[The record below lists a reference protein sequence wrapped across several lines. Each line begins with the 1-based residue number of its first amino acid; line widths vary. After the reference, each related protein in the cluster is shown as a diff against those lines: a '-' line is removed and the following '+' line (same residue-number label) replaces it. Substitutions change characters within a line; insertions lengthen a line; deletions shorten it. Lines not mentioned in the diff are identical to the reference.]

1 MRKITFS
8 LICLSMWFHVIAQPA
23 LAPVLLP
30 RFMQGVGTGNPSDER
45 RVPFAHL
52 VEVTGLTANATY
64 RYYNR
69 FTDDPTTNNNGFG
82 NYIIANKTGNFNRV
96 TSASLSTP
104 GSYGEFTTDGT
115 GKAQVWLICE
125 ASIDTRFAPGGNPLY
140 VRLLLNNGAG
150 GSSVSTRLSIAA
162 SAVELLNFTNAGNPS
177 APLGTGLRST
187 AVPSYNAKD
196 FVMLFDNVAGTG
208 RPIAGTYLE
217 SDGVTQR
224 AYNDPNPAN
233 EGYAP
238 FYALEVDGKDKTWGT
253 IIPNNLP
260 NGIRNISNYSL
271 QTGTLLSATQR
282 ANAQYPTIPSGTVS
296 TINPTA
302 GLTAL
307 VISGAELA
315 LPVKLLSFKA
325 VCTEKPYAVKLEW
338 KTELEVNV
346 AAFEI
351 QQSVD
356 GVRFEGI
363 ETQKAKGAQQL
374 YELSLS
380 PSAKAK
386 YFRLKMI
393 DKDGKYSYS
402 NVEKVNC
409 NQTSKFSAFPNPAS
423 GSISVNHESAGLGSS
438 LNILSMSGVL
448 IQSKNLVR
456 GSLQTKFD
464 IAKLVP
470 GNYIIVLNSN
480 DKESSQIQ
488 FTKL

>member
-1 MRKITFS
+1 MRKIAFS
-8 LICLSMWFHVIAQPA
+8 LFCLSLWFNTIAQPA
-23 LAPVLLP
+23 ITPVLLP
-30 RFMQGVGTGNPSDER
+30 KYIQGSGTSNPGDER
-45 RVPFAHL
+45 RVPMAHL

-69 FTDDPTTNNNGFG
+69 FTDDPITNNNGFG

-104 GSYGEFTTDGT
+104 GSYGEFTTDAT
-115 GKAQVWLICE
+115 GKAQLWLVAE
-125 ASIDTRFAPGGNPLY
+125 PSIDTRFSPGRLLY

-150 GSSVSTRLSIAA
+150 GTNVSTRLSIATDA
-162 SAVELLNFTNAGNPS
+162 ITAINFTNGGNPL

-208 RPIAGTYLE
+208 RPEAGTYVE
-217 SDGVTQR
+217 SDGVLQR

-271 QTGTLLSATQR
+271 QTGALLSATQR
-282 ANAQYPTIPSGTVS
+282 ADAQYPTIPSGTIS
-296 TINPTA
+296 TINPTG

-307 VISGAELA
+307 VISGTELT
-315 LPVKLLSFKA
+315 LPVKLQSFKA
-325 VCTEKPYAVKLEW
+325 VCNEKPYSVKVEW

-351 QQSVD
+351 QESFD

-423 GSISVNHESAGLGSS
+423 GSISVNHESAGVGASI
-438 LNILSMSGVL
+438 NILSMSGAL
-448 IQSKNLVR
+448 IQSKNLVK
-456 GSLQTKFD
+456 GSVQTKFD
-464 IAKLVP
+464 LSALIP
-470 GNYIIVLNSN
+470 GNYILLLKNN
-480 DKESSQIQ
+480 DKVSNQIQ